1 MRTAAV
7 IGTGLIGTSVALA
20 LTRRGVQVY
29 LDDHDE
35 ANLKT
40 AASLGAGES
49 GRPDGPV
56 DLAIVAVPP
65 GFVAATL
72 ADAQRRGLARAY
84 TDVAS
89 VKAGPQ
95 REAEAQ
101 GVDQTSYLGGHPL
114 AGRERS
120 GPLMARADLFEG
132 RPWVLTPSPQTS
144 RDVLN
149 RALELI
155 SLCGAVPVVMD
166 AADHDRA
173 VALISHTPHLVS
185 ALMAAR
191 LEHASEDAARITGTG
206 VRDVTRIAAGDPVLW
221 ESILTSNAGAVAD
234 VLDEYAADLAEV
246 IAALRGLAKQGAGE
260 AGADGPGAGNA
271 LAGAASRPG
280 EQDGAGA
287 GAGQGDGGDL
297 DNGPRERLVDLLR
310 RGNIGQA
317 RIPGKH
323 GAPRASWGSVPV
335 VISDAPGEL
344 ARLFAAAGAAG
355 VNIEDLLIEHSPGQ
369 QVGLV
374 TLYVDPD
381 AASRLAEQLAERG
394 WTVQN

>member
-20 LTRRGVQVY
+20 LSRRGVRVF
-29 LDDHDE
+29 LEDRDE
-35 ANLKT
+35 ANLRT

-49 GRPDGPV
+49 GDPAEPV
-56 DLAIVAVPP
+56 DLAIIAVPP
-65 GFVAATL
+65 GHVGATV

-95 REAEAQ
+95 RDAVAQ

-132 RPWVLTPSPQTS
+132 RPWVLTPTAQTS

-149 RALELI
+149 RALEVI
-155 SLCGAVPVVMD
+155 SLCGAVPVVME

-173 VALISHTPHLVS
+173 VALISHAPHLVS

-206 VRDVTRIAAGDPVLW
+206 VRDVTRIAAGDPELW
-221 ESILTSNAGAVAD
+221 EAILTSNAAAVAD
-234 VLDEYAADLAEV
+234 VLDDYAADLAEA
-246 IAALRGLAKQGAGE
+246 ISALRGLAKGEHLGSPE
-260 AGADGPGAGNA
+260 AGGTAEAADA
-271 LAGAASRPG
+271 AGAAEPAGRTKDFDRP
-280 EQDGAGA
+280 E
-287 GAGQGDGGDL
+287 L
-297 DNGPRERLVDLLR
+297 PRERLVDLLR
-310 RGNIGQA
+310 RGNLGQA

-323 GAPRASWGSVPV
+323 GAPRAAWGSVPV

-369 QVGLV
+369 AVGLV
-374 TLYVDPD
+374 TLQVAPE
-381 AASRLAEQLAERG
+381 AADGLAVRLAERG
-394 WTVQN
+394 WTVQG

>member
-20 LTRRGVQVY
+20 LTRRGVRVY
-29 LDDHDE
+29 LDDYDE
-35 ANLKT
+35 GNLKT
-40 AASLGAGES
+40 AAALGAGEG

-56 DLAIVAVPP
+56 DLAVIAVPP
-65 GFVAATL
+65 GYVAATL
-72 ADAQRRGLARAY
+72 VQAQRSGLARAY

-89 VKAGPQ
+89 VKAGPR
-95 REAEAQ
+95 RESELRGA
-101 GVDQTSYLGGHPL
+101 DQASYLGGHPL

-132 RPWVLTPSPQTS
+132 RPWVLTPSELTS
-144 RDVLN
+144 RDALN

-173 VALISHTPHLVS
+173 VALISHAPHLVS

-206 VRDVTRIAAGDPVLW
+206 VRDVTRIAAGDPALW
-221 ESILTSNAGAVAD
+221 EAILTSNAAAVAD
-234 VLDEYAADLAEV
+234 VLDEYAADLAGV
-246 IAALRGLAKQGAGE
+246 ISALRGLAQSGTGVGMGGGEPAVAAGSEE
-260 AGADGPGAGNA
+260 AA
-271 LAGAASRPG
+271 AAS
-280 EQDGAGA
+280 
-287 GAGQGDGGDL
+287 
-297 DNGPRERLVDLLR
+297 RERLVDLLR
-310 RGNIGQA
+310 RGNSGQA

-323 GAPRASWGSVPV
+323 GAPRASWGAVPV

-355 VNIEDLLIEHSPGQ
+355 VNIEDLRIEHSPGQ
-369 QVGLV
+369 AVGLV
-374 TLYVDPD
+374 TLQVAPE
-381 AASRLAEQLAERG
+381 AADGLAARLVERG
-394 WTVQN
+394 WTVQK